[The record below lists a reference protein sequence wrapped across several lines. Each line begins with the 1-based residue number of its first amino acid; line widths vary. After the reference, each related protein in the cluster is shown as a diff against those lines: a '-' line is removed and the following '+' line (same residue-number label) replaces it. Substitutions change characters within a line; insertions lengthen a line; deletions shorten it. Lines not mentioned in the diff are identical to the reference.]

1 MKDLEINDLNILYI
15 SQFGSYGTDE
25 WVKNISDID
34 IGVVVNSLENL
45 DFELEDKLIAY
56 FKKVYDYDIINIT
69 IVEYDLEDKLTRNI
83 LCGKTLYSKLNE
95 KDIKRLC
102 LYIEKTV
109 QYQRNYYELGK
120 LEKLKIEVEN
130 LW

>member
-1 MKDLEINDLNILYI
+1 MKSLEINDSNILYI

-25 WVKNISDID
+25 WVKNVSDID

-69 IVEYDLEDKLTRNI
+69 IVKYDLEDKLTRNI
-83 LCGKTLYSKLNE
+83 ICGKTLYSKLNE

-102 LYIEKTV
+102 LYIERTV

>member
-56 FKKVYDYDIINIT
+56 FKKFYDYDIINIT
-69 IVEYDLEDKLTRNI
+69 IVKYDLEDKLTRNI
-83 LCGKTLYSKLNE
+83 ICGKTLYSKLNE

>member
-1 MKDLEINDLNILYI
+1 MKSLEINDSNILYI

-69 IVEYDLEDKLTRNI
+69 IVKYDLEDKLTRNI

-102 LYIEKTV
+102 LYIERTV